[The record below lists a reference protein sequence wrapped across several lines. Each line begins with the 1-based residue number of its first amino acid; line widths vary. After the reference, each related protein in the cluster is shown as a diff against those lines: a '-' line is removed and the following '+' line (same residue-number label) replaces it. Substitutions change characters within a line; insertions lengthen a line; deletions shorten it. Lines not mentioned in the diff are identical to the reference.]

1 MGSCSPTQRLHKI
14 KYNFLIYMQVV
25 SAAPKYLIELAQKS
39 HIDKINFF
47 LCPNLFQL
55 TPDFS
60 LDQLKMKN
68 RDYYWLLI
76 DNEKHEIKAISKW
89 KRDLQTDETILSTS
103 FTRTKNVCSDNT
115 VREFHF
121 KLLHRTIVTRKELFI
136 YGIEEN

>member
-103 FTRTKNVCSDNT
+103 FTRTKNVCSDNK

-121 KLLHRTIVTRKELFI
+121 KLLHRAIVTRKELFI